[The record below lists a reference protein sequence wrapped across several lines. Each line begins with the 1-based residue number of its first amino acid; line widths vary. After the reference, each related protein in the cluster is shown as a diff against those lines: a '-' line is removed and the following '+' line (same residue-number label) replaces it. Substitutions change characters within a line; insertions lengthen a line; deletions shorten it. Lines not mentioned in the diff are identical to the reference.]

1 MCNLLRT
8 GFFCLIAFLFYSNP
22 VFAQSPAVFTDS
34 TQLLAI
40 GLHTALLQDQEGRLT
55 IDQVSRDS
63 NFIISRSR
71 VPNLGISEKAWW
83 VRFSIRNS
91 TQQRNLLLE
100 LAYPTID
107 QADLYRAASVGPG
120 SVQHTGIDQRIGN
133 RKYDSPNY
141 IFELDIPP
149 GQERTYYLRV
159 KSIEQIQ
166 LPLFVGIPSTIMV
179 SSTRNEMI
187 FGLYFGII
195 LVMVVYNLFIFFSV
209 KDKSYISYVVYI
221 IFVGLTQATL
231 KGYGYKYLWPFSPWF
246 AMNSTFLIPIING
259 IAVAEF
265 LKSFLRTKIHFKF
278 AHWGINLFEFF
289 YFLCLPLTLLHIYY
303 YGQILLQFTA
313 MGGSFF
319 AIYAAYVINRRGY
332 RPARWFLLAFSLFL
346 VCVII
351 FVLRNFNILPYNNF
365 TLNVLEI
372 GSALEITLLSFAL
385 ADRINIYKK
394 EKEESQARALAISL
408 ENEQII
414 REQNVVLEANVQ
426 QRTEELRDAN
436 TTLTGTLRDL
446 KDAQSQLVDAEKMAS
461 LGQLT
466 AGIAHE
472 INNPINFVKSN
483 IRPLQLDIHDLQEV
497 IRRYESVG
505 PHNGDDISAQIAEIE
520 SFKKEID
527 LNYINEEIQSLIK
540 GIEDGAVRT
549 AEIVKELRTFSR
561 LDESELK
568 QVDVHEGID
577 STLVLLR
584 NYMPKNIRVER
595 KYADLPLIECFP
607 GKLNQVFMNLLNNAI
622 FAIKDKKSATDEFI
636 RITTQRL
643 GKDEISISIADTGT
657 GMTPEVKARIFE
669 PFFTTK
675 DVGEGTGLGLSI
687 VFSIIEKH
695 GGHISVESLFQNG
708 TIFTLTLPIM
718 HNPIPGA

>member
-1 MCNLLRT
+1 MCNALRSTCFRILLLI
-8 GFFCLIAFLFYSNP
+8 CLPSPL
-22 VFAQSPAVFTDS
+22 FAQSPAVFSDTS
-34 TQLLAI
+34 QLLSI
-40 GLHTALLQDQEGRLT
+40 GENTALMRDQG
-55 IDQVSRDS
+55 SRMDLADVIRYGS
-63 NFIISRSR
+63 FTPSASR
-71 VPNLGISEKAWW
+71 VPNLGISRNASW

-91 TQQRNLLLE
+91 TGLKNLILE

-107 QADLYRAASVGPG
+107 QADLYRIGADGAVHA
-120 SVQHTGIDQRIGN
+120 QHTGLMDEVPD
-133 RKYDSPNY
+133 RKYNNPNY
-141 IFELDIPP
+141 IFDLNIPP
-149 GQERTYYLRV
+149 GETRTYYLRV
-159 KSIEQIQ
+159 KSIEQMQ
-166 LPLFVGIPSTIMV
+166 LPLFVGIPNV
-179 SSTRNEMI
+179 LEDVSTRNEMI

-209 KDKSYISYVVYI
+209 RDKSYISYVVYI

-231 KGYGYKYLWPFSPWF
+231 KGFGYKYLWPFSPWF

-265 LKSFLRTKIHFKF
+265 LKIFLQTRLNFKF
-278 AHWGINLFEFF
+278 GHWGINVFEGL
-289 YFLCLPLTLLHIYY
+289 YFLCIPLTLLHAYY

-319 AIYAAYVINRRGY
+319 AIYVAYVVNRRGF

-346 VCVII
+346 ACVII
-351 FVLRNFNILPYNNF
+351 FVLRNFDVLPYNNF

-385 ADRINIYKK
+385 ADKINILKK
-394 EKEESQARALAISL
+394 EKEASQADALRASL
-408 ENEQII
+408 ENERII
-414 REQNVVLEANVQ
+414 REQNIILEDKVK
-426 QRTEELRDAN
+426 QRTEELREAN
-436 TTLTGTLRDL
+436 TSLTSTLRNL
-446 KDAQSQLVDAEKMAS
+446 KDAQSQLVEAEKMAS

-497 IRRYESVG
+497 IRRYEELGQHLGNDVSVKW
-505 PHNGDDISAQIAEIE
+505 AEVE
-520 SFKKEID
+520 AFKKEID
-527 LNYINEEIQSLIK
+527 LGYINDEIQSLIR

-568 QVDVHEGID
+568 QVDIHEGID

-584 NYMPKNIRVER
+584 NNMPKNIRIVR
-595 KYADLPLIECFP
+595 KYGNLPLVECFP

-622 FAIKDKKSATDEFI
+622 YAIRDKKTDNEEFI
-636 RITTQRL
+636 TITTTRL
-643 GKDEISISIADTGT
+643 GKDHITISIADTGV
-657 GMTPEVKARIFE
+657 GMLPEVRERIFE

-695 GGHISVESLFQNG
+695 GGRIEVHTEFQKG
-708 TIFTLTLPIM
+708 TNFILTLPVM
-718 HNPIPGA
+718 QNPSPGA

>member
-1 MCNLLRT
+1 MCNPLRSAWFLILLLI
-8 GFFCLIAFLFYSNP
+8 FCPSFLSAQASV
-22 VFAQSPAVFTDS
+22 VFSDTS
-34 TQLLAI
+34 QLLSI
-40 GLHTALLQDQEGRLT
+40 GKNTALMQEPGAPMDLSGVIRSGAFAPSL
-55 IDQVSRDS
+55 
-63 NFIISRSR
+63 SR
-71 VPNLGISEKAWW
+71 VPNLGISKKASW
-83 VRFSIRNS
+83 VRFSITNGTPRN
-91 TQQRNLLLE
+91 NLILD

-107 QADLYRAASVGPG
+107 QVDLYRLDPNG
-120 SVQHTGIDQRIGN
+120 SVHAWHTGLRDEVPK
-133 RKYDSPNY
+133 RKYSNPNY
-141 IFELDIPP
+141 LFDLNLPP
-149 GQERTYYLRV
+149 GETRTYYLRV

-166 LPLFVGIPSTIMV
+166 LPLYVGVPAVLEDMT
-179 SSTRNEMI
+179 TRNEMI

-209 KDKSYISYVVYI
+209 RDKSYISYVVYI

-231 KGYGYKYLWPFSPWF
+231 KGFGYKYLWPFSPWF

-265 LKSFLRTKIHFKF
+265 IKIFLQTRKYFKF
-278 AHWGINLFEFF
+278 GHRGINVFEGL
-289 YFLCLPLTLLHIYY
+289 YFLCIPLTLLHIYY

-319 AIYAAYVINRRGY
+319 AIYVAYIVNRRGF

-346 VCVII
+346 ACVII
-351 FVLRNFNILPYNNF
+351 FVLRNFDVLPYNNF

-385 ADRINIYKK
+385 ADKINILKK
-394 EKEESQARALAISL
+394 EKEASQADALRVSL
-408 ENEQII
+408 ENERII
-414 REQNVVLEANVQ
+414 REQNVLLEDKVK
-426 QRTEELRDAN
+426 QRTEELREAN
-436 TTLTGTLRDL
+436 TSLTSTLRNL
-446 KDAQSQLVDAEKMAS
+446 KDAQSQLVEAEKMAS

-497 IRRYESVG
+497 IRRYEELGSHLENDV
-505 PHNGDDISAQIAEIE
+505 SAKWAEVE
-520 SFKKEID
+520 AFKKEID
-527 LNYINEEIQSLIK
+527 LGYINEEIQSLIR

-568 QVDVHEGID
+568 QVDIHEGIE

-584 NYMPKNIRVER
+584 NNMPRNIRIIR
-595 KYADLPLIECFP
+595 KFGNLPLLECYP

-622 FAIKDKKSATDEFI
+622 YAIRDKKTTTEELI
-636 RITTQRL
+636 TITTARH
-643 GKDEISISIADTGT
+643 GKDHVTISIADTGC
-657 GMTPEVKARIFE
+657 GMTPEVRERIFE

-695 GGHISVESLFQNG
+695 GGRIETRTEFQKG
-708 TIFTLTLPIM
+708 TDFILTLPVM
-718 HNPIPGA
+718 QNPAPGA

>member
-1 MCNLLRT
+1 MCNALRSTCFRILLLI
-8 GFFCLIAFLFYSNP
+8 CLPSPL
-22 VFAQSPAVFTDS
+22 FAQSPAVFSDTS
-34 TQLLAI
+34 QLLSI
-40 GLHTALLQDQEGRLT
+40 GENTALMRDQG
-55 IDQVSRDS
+55 SRMDLADVIRYGS
-63 NFIISRSR
+63 FTPSASR
-71 VPNLGISEKAWW
+71 VPNLGISRNASW

-91 TQQRNLLLE
+91 TGLKNLILE

-107 QADLYRAASVGPG
+107 QADLYRIGADGAVHA
-120 SVQHTGIDQRIGN
+120 QHTGLMDEVPD
-133 RKYDSPNY
+133 RKYNNPNY
-141 IFELDIPP
+141 IFDLNIPP
-149 GQERTYYLRV
+149 GETRTYYLRV
-159 KSIEQIQ
+159 KSIEQMQ
-166 LPLFVGIPSTIMV
+166 LPLFVGIPNV
-179 SSTRNEMI
+179 LEDVSTRYEMI

-209 KDKSYISYVVYI
+209 RDKSYISYVVYI

-231 KGYGYKYLWPFSPWF
+231 KGFGYKYLWPFSPWF

-265 LKSFLRTKIHFKF
+265 LKIFLQTRLNFKF
-278 AHWGINLFEFF
+278 GHWGINVFEGL
-289 YFLCLPLTLLHIYY
+289 YFLCIPLTLLHAYY

-319 AIYAAYVINRRGY
+319 AIYVAYVVNRRGF

-346 VCVII
+346 ACVII
-351 FVLRNFNILPYNNF
+351 FVLRNFDVLPYNNF

-385 ADRINIYKK
+385 ADKINILKK
-394 EKEESQARALAISL
+394 EKEASQADALRASL
-408 ENEQII
+408 ENERII
-414 REQNVVLEANVQ
+414 REQNIILEDKVK
-426 QRTEELRDAN
+426 QRTEELREAN
-436 TTLTGTLRDL
+436 TSLTSTLRNL
-446 KDAQSQLVDAEKMAS
+446 KDAQSQLVEAEKMAS

-497 IRRYESVG
+497 IRRYEELGQHLGNDVSVKW
-505 PHNGDDISAQIAEIE
+505 AEVE
-520 SFKKEID
+520 AFKKEID
-527 LNYINEEIQSLIK
+527 LGYINDEIQSLIR

-568 QVDVHEGID
+568 QVDIHEGID

-584 NYMPKNIRVER
+584 NNMPKNIRIVR
-595 KYADLPLIECFP
+595 KYGNLPLVECFP

-622 FAIKDKKSATDEFI
+622 YAIRDKKTDNEEFI
-636 RITTQRL
+636 TITTTRL
-643 GKDEISISIADTGT
+643 GKDHITISIADTGV
-657 GMTPEVKARIFE
+657 GMLPEVRERIFE

-695 GGHISVESLFQNG
+695 GGRIEVHTEFQKG
-708 TIFTLTLPIM
+708 TNFILTLPVM
-718 HNPIPGA
+718 QNPSPGA